1 MTSTLDHLPRYVTI
15 HQLARRSG
23 LNRSTLTMMLAHG
36 QIKPGA
42 MQSVDRGRESFLFP
56 ASLIGEGP
64 GLPGPANCLCRP
76 NRKNH
81 YENRKPN
88 HDNESRR

>member
-56 ASLIGEGP
+56 ASLIGEVAKLAGA
-64 GLPGPANCLCRP
+64 GQLPLPP
-76 NRKNH
+76 
-81 YENRKPN
+81 EPQKPL
-88 HDNESRR
+88 